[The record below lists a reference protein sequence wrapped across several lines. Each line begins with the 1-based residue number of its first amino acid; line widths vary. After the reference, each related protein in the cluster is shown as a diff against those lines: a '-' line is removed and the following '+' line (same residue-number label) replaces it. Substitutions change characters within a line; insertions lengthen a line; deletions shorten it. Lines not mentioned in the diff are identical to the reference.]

1 MPRRGPPS
9 PAGPRRGETV
19 REWYFGL
26 GGPARYRV
34 VIDDGDVPEAITVW
48 AMSPGDAL
56 DAALVYVDSV
66 EKISV
71 RAAPAHVEEMPG
83 VPEPDDLKATDEGWP
98 FAPPPS
104 RPRLDRQDVADA
116 AIFVSILGI
125 AGAVIG
131 LYAFALFS
139 VLDGD
144 WVRAVIAAGI
154 ASVPATGLAL
164 FWLKA

>member
-1 MPRRGPPS
+1 
-9 PAGPRRGETV
+9 
-19 REWYFGL
+19 
-26 GGPARYRV
+26 V